1 MVAVAALAA
10 ALPISIAWVASRTPV
25 APGET
30 SAAANLLVTALF
42 EAPLLLVLGAAAGW
56 LLVRRSED
64 LARRPAL
71 AATGALLALAGM
83 VGAVYLHA
91 VVRARLAEAP
101 GLPPIALIMRLAD
114 FARVAPLLPVA
125 MLLGALA
132 AALTG
137 RRRPALGLLAGL
149 GFGFVV
155 GLGAGTAV
163 LVVAGP
169 ARIVGAV
176 ALYAELGLAAV
187 AVALVARRARWT

>member
-1 MVAVAALAA
+1 VVAVAALAA

-71 AATGALLALAGM
+71 AGAGAVLALAGM

-91 VVRARLAEAP
+91 IVRARLAEAP
-101 GLPPIALIMRLAD
+101 GLPPIALIMRLSD
-114 FARVAPLLPVA
+114 FARVAPLVPVA
-125 MLLGALA
+125 MLLGALVT
-132 AALTG
+132 ALAG
-137 RRRPALGLLAGL
+137 RRRPGLGFLAGL
-149 GFGFVV
+149 GWGVLV

-163 LVVAGP
+163 LVVAVP
-169 ARIVGAV
+169 ARIVGPV

-187 AVALVARRARWT
+187 AVWLVARRARSA